1 MAACRR
7 RGGDGAPRGPRC
19 SIDHKVGIEARGWR
33 VFVDNRPITVWLHPE
48 FLDLHEEQC
57 EFGLVDELGSGTRR
71 KPASGTLGAL
81 GPVSEL
87 FGDFHGKDRD
97 PAGDKSLAPYPFP
110 ISISSDGESE

>member
-1 MAACRR
+1 MMEQVIYRFEQ
-7 RGGDGAPRGPRC
+7 
-19 SIDHKVGIEARGWR
+19 SSNKIVE
-33 VFVDNRPITVWLHPE
+33 NRPITVWLHPE

-97 PAGDKSLAPYPFP
+97 PAGDQSLTPYPFSL
-110 ISISSDGESE
+110 SIRSDGR